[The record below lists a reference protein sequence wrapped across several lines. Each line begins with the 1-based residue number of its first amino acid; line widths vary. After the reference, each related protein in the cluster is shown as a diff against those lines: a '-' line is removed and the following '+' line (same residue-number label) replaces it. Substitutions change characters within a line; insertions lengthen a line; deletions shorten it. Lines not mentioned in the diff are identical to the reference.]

1 MSNTDN
7 AIEANTDLLFQ
18 SAVAGDLASL
28 TKCVKSALYSV
39 KEISVALLCASEQ
52 GHAECVAFLIP
63 VSDPAYNNSQSLRWA
78 AERGHAQVVE
88 LLIPVSDPKAC
99 DNEAIKW
106 ALEKENKD
114 CVRLLLPVSDC
125 KEIMKKYLNYSSSQT
140 KQLFFEC
147 YKEYGFIQQKKR
159 LLNQLNA
166 ENKSSVKRKM

>member
-1 MSNTDN
+1 MNNTDN
-7 AIEANTDLLFQ
+7 ATKTNTDLLFQ
-18 SAVAGDLASL
+18 SATAGDLVTL
-28 TKCVKSALYSV
+28 KKCVKSALYSV

-125 KEIMKKYLNYSSSQT
+125 KEIMKKHLNFFPHT

-147 YKEYGFIQQKKR
+147 YEEYGFIQQKKR
-159 LLNQLNA
+159 LINQLDA